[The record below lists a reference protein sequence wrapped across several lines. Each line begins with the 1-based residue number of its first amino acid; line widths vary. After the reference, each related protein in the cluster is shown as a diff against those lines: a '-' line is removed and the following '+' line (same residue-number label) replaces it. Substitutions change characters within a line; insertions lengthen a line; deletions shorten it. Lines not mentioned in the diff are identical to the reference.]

1 MTKGLIVVTAEWDE
15 EAQVWF
21 ATSEDIGGL
30 AVEAPNEESLRER
43 VLGAIRDL
51 IECNGLPFG
60 AENLPDI
67 PVSIMAR
74 HLANVPNPCY
84 T

>member
-15 EAQVWF
+15 ESQVWF

-30 AVEAPNEESLRER
+30 AVEAPNEEALRKR
-43 VLGAIRDL
+43 VLEAIQDL
-51 IECNGLPFG
+51 IECNGFPLG

-67 PVSIMAR
+67 PVSIMSR
-74 HLANVPNPCY
+74 HLANVPNPCH